1 MSRFATIIN
10 HPKNTTTFHFAFLTF
25 HLRNKSEAPR
35 HLDTYSH
42 KMLRLPSCVTCGN
55 KISSTGISTCCPSPT
70 PFGLGLGP
78 TNPGTIIVAQE
89 TLGLRCPCFSQG
101 FWLLMPTFSLPYT
114 PPNFPVQLH
123 CSMERSP
130 TARHRRAQNNR

>member
-42 KMLRLPSCVTCGN
+42 KMLRLPSCVTDGN
-55 KISSTGISTCCPSPT
+55 VKSSAGISTCCPSPT
-70 PFGLGLGP
+70 TFVLSLGP
-78 TNPGTIIVAQE
+78 TNPRLINIAVE
-89 TLGLRCPCFSQG
+89 T
-101 FWLLMPTFSLPYT
+101 
-114 PPNFPVQLH
+114 
-123 CSMERSP
+123 
-130 TARHRRAQNNR
+130 